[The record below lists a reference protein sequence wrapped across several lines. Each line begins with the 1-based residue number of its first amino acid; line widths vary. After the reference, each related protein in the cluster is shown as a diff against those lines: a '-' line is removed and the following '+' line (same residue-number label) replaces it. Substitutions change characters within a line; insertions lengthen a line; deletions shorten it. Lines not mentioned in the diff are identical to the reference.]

1 MSDGGSYP
9 PCKGALRCGLFA
21 ELLWTLVFGCSAW
34 LSQSSGSLSR
44 DNGSCRLRR
53 KSVVAGSITGSD
65 MWVMMP
71 KHESVPQLSVSAAP
85 ALDSE
90 PASILVH
97 CRSAYLDYCSL
108 VTAARPTRTLTLYTL
123 SQNTHA
129 LTVESLGA
137 QKSTDLNT

>member
-65 MWVMMP
+65 MWVMLP

-108 VTAARPTRTLTLYTL
+108 VTAAPDLDTHSLHAVAKHTRAYC
-123 SQNTHA
+123 
-129 LTVESLGA
+129 
-137 QKSTDLNT
+137 